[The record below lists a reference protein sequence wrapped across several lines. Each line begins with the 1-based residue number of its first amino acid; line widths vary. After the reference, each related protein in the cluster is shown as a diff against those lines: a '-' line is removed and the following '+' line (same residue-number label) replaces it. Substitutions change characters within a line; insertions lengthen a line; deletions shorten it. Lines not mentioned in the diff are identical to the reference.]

1 MKKQGNLLFLATMMM
16 LLIALSA
23 CSSEVSSQAPAEP
36 LSVTIE
42 GHDIRYEPQTVEVR
56 SGQPV
61 QLTFANHGSLEHDV
75 TFDVL
80 PVAGEE
86 VIALAGETE
95 HEDGEEAEHTHEE
108 EVGDEHEG
116 EAEHTHE
123 EGAEGEHEEEAGH
136 SQEGE
141 GEALEG
147 ASHSHEDAAVHVHT
161 VGGEE
166 AAVTFT
172 PTEPGVYE
180 FYCSVP
186 GHRDAGMIGTL
197 IVSEG

>member
-1 MKKQGNLLFLATMMM
+1 MKKQRNYLFLGTMMM
-16 LLIALSA
+16 LLVALSA
-23 CSSEVSSQAPAEP
+23 CSSQAASPAPAEP

-42 GHDIRYEPQTVEVR
+42 GHDIRYEPETIEVR
-56 SGQPV
+56 AGQPV

-75 TFDVL
+75 TFDAL

-86 VIALAGETE
+86 VIALGEETAHEDEGEAEHMHEGETE
-95 HEDGEEAEHTHEE
+95 HT
-108 EVGDEHEG
+108 HEG

-123 EGAEGEHEEEAGH
+123 EEAGH
-136 SQEGE
+136 VDEGG
-141 GEALEG
+141 GEAAQAG
-147 ASHSHEDAAVHVHT
+147 SHAHEEAAVHVHT
-161 VGGEE
+161 GSGEE
-166 AAVTFT
+166 VTVTFT

-186 GHRDAGMIGTL
+186 GHREEGMIGAL